1 MILFTLGVVLLWFL
15 NCLRF
20 EYSVPN
26 YCLIKIIKTL
36 SRKKLI
42 KFASNALADNV
53 LEVGKPL
60 YETIKGKWN
69 ESYFLNTNPIVLE
82 LACGK
87 GEYSVGLA
95 QVYPNLNFIGIDVKG
110 DRLAAGSQQAT
121 LLGLTNVAFLRANI
135 EFLQNFFEEG
145 EVSEIWITF
154 PDPFNLKKRV
164 RRRLTHPHF
173 LEKYRAVMQKE
184 GLLHLKTDNRELFD
198 FTLEELT
205 QFGVKDLEATF
216 DLYQSEMHDDH
227 HGIKTR
233 FEQIFTEKGF
243 PVHYLRGRFL

>member
-1 MILFTLGVVLLWFL
+1 MG
-15 NCLRF
+15 
-20 EYSVPN
+20 
-26 YCLIKIIKTL
+26 
-36 SRKKLI
+36 RKKLI
-42 KFASNALADNV
+42 RFANNALAYNV

-69 ESYFLNTNPIVLE
+69 EIYFLNKNPIVLE
-82 LACGK
+82 LACGN

-95 QVYPNLNFIGIDVKG
+95 QVYPEKNFIGIDVKG
-110 DRLAAGSQQAT
+110 DRLGVGSEQAT
-121 LLGLTNVAFLRANI
+121 ALGLTNVAFLRANVT
-135 EFLQNFFEEG
+135 FLQNFFADG

-154 PDPFNLKKRV
+154 PDPFNIKKSI
-164 RRRLTHPHF
+164 RRRLTHPFF

-198 FTLEELT
+198 FTIGELE
-205 QFGVKDLEATF
+205 QFGFCDLVATF
-216 DLYQSEMHDDH
+216 DLYQSELHDDH

-243 PVHYLRGRFL
+243 PVHYLRGRFSLNL